1 MSVSRSVK
9 LGYGFMVH
17 ADDLEWMQERGVE
30 LYEAFMDSDFTVCL
44 NGYADY
50 PTDYF
55 FGLTIFNL
63 DEGEAASVP
72 NVRNIDKE
80 KYAQMMDEFKLYCP
94 NRKPYLPKDYVL
106 FCVD

>member
-1 MSVSRSVK
+1 MSISRSAK

-17 ADDLEWMQERGVE
+17 ADDFEQMTERGVE

-44 NGYADY
+44 NGYANY

-55 FGLTIFNL
+55 FGFIIFSL
-63 DEGEAASVP
+63 DEGEVASIP
-72 NVRNIDKE
+72 NEHNFDKE
-80 KYAQMMDEFKLYCP
+80 QYAQMMDEFKLYCSH
-94 NRKPYLPKDYVL
+94 RKSFIPKDYVL